1 LVLQKRF
8 QVTKVKIAISCCT
21 HSFFTQLTSSPCIR
35 RSKKNQKQENRQ
47 KKLLQKDWFG
57 EMQQKKLIVKI
68 HICHFLL
75 LLLLLM
81 LLNAVL
87 SWIVV
92 IDLKFSFDGCSEN

>member
-1 LVLQKRF
+1 
-8 QVTKVKIAISCCT
+8 
-21 HSFFTQLTSSPCIR
+21 
-35 RSKKNQKQENRQ
+35 
-47 KKLLQKDWFG
+47 
-57 EMQQKKLIVKI
+57 MQQKKLIVKI
-68 HICHFLL
+68 HICHFLLLLL